1 MSYSTG
7 ESIAEAGINGGL
19 RNVHLILWWDS
30 DLSDIVIVA
39 LYVLHEGFLG

>member
-7 ESIAEAGINGGL
+7 ESIAEARINGAL
-19 RNVHLILWWDS
+19 ANVLLILCWES
-30 DLSDIVIVA
+30 DLGDIVIVA